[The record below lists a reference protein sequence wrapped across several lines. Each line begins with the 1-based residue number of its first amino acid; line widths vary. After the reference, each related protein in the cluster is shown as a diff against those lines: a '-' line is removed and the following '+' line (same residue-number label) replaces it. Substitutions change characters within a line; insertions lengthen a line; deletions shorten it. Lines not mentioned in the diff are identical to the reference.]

1 MYYVITVG
9 SETHYMVMLDTKKGP
24 GPHLNI
30 KTIFPGL
37 GISFIKIRRSY
48 LYNGNSYTVLYIDT
62 TTHPPTPSLTDLI
75 DGLVVQDCDISNAVA
90 MEILQFCLKPS
101 KWNEHHMHKATFS
114 EHLSTH
120 NSYPMWTT
128 RCFFIPGHSVITNVC
143 TYHDSTAA
151 MSCAKFWNNYL
162 LACSRMREQGVQFT
176 SRLWPCNSLSWLKA
190 MGTATAQHIWCV
202 HTTSGWCMY
211 VNFSELLRE

>member
-114 EHLSTH
+114 EHLLTH

-128 RCFFIPGHSVITNVC
+128 WCFFIPGHSVITNVC

-162 LACSRMREQGVQFT
+162 FKIWSRAER
-176 SRLWPCNSLSWLKA
+176 
-190 MGTATAQHIWCV
+190 
-202 HTTSGWCMY
+202 Y
-211 VNFSELLRE
+211 VNRIWVMGETMFVKCSAWNDRSPTRSIRPDFELNYLRIAVSHLNL